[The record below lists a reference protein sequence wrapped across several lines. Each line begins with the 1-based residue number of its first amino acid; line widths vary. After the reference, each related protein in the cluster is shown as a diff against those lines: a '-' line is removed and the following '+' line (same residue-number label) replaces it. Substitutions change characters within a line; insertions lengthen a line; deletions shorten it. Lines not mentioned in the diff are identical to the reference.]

1 MRRKIDLIIII
12 GVMLYGWAMVL
23 RAPMPPTEW
32 IAAIAFWGY
41 GIASYE
47 RWRREA

>member
-1 MRRKIDLIIII
+1 VTRKLDLIIIF
-12 GVMLYGWAMVL
+12 VLMLYGWAML
-23 RAPMPPTEW
+23 LGAPMPPTEY

-41 GIASYE
+41 GVASYE